1 MKIDKTLNSR
11 EMQIQNSRQMNRSGT
26 KGPEPVQPMAHQGRQ
41 DRVELSSQAK
51 EIMNAQKIAAAI
63 PDVREDLVGQI
74 KNQMQTGAYRIDTD
88 KIASGLLDDTLTNQM
103 ALK

>member
-11 EMQIQNSRQMNRSGT
+11 EMQIQNSRQMNRSGA
-26 KGPEPVQPMAHQGRQ
+26 KGPESVQPMAPQGRQ

-63 PDVREDLVGQI
+63 PDVREDLVGRI